1 MNPYET
7 PAQRKARLEAERYE
21 REMGKPPPEPV
32 DDWQLN
38 YRGTKEERARL
49 RVWMGYEDDE
59 QQPDRGP
66 QIDQEEK
73 LF

>member
-1 MNPYET
+1 MRET
-7 PAQRKARLEAERYE
+7 PKERQARLYQETV
-21 REMGKPPPEPV
+21 GHPPPDPV

-49 RVWMGYEDDE
+49 RAWMGLTDE
-59 QQPDRGP
+59 CEVVERGP
-66 QIDQEEK
+66 QPDQEEA

>member
-1 MNPYET
+1 MTYES
-7 PAQRKARLEAERYE
+7 PEKKRARLEAERYE

-38 YRGTKEERARL
+38 YRGTREEQARL
-49 RVWMGYEDDE
+49 RAWMGESVESDE
-59 QQPDRGP
+59 RGP
-66 QIDQEEK
+66 QPNQEEA